1 MNKDDDEE
9 DEDSGLLRKI
19 PTGSEAC
26 TAFVGIVNDLKMP
39 VVAFVRLSEGRR
51 LRNLAEVPIPVRFI
65 FVMLGPESDVID
77 YYEIG
82 RSIST
87 LMSNEVMPSLLTE
100 MDRET

>member
-1 MNKDDDEE
+1 MNKEE
-9 DEDSGLLRKI
+9 DEEIEDTGLLRKI

-26 TAFVGIVNDLKMP
+26 TAFVGTVDDLKTP
-39 VVAFVRLSEGRR
+39 IVAFVRLSEGRR

-65 FVMLGPESDVID
+65 FVMLGPADDAID

-87 LMSNEVMPSLLTE
+87 LMSNEVMPF
-100 MDRET
+100 